1 MKHLIIGP
9 GGILFY
15 SLFGQVCKLHDD
27 KMFQNL
33 EEISG
38 SSAGALT
45 GFLYLCGQ
53 NMLDKVKEY
62 IFSVEYGET
71 FSMNPMRLL
80 KRYGLIYTRSAR
92 DFLSTMCSKVFGFS
106 DITFYQLYERTGIIF
121 HISSLSLFKRHVEYF
136 SVRTTPHM
144 SVLDAVCMSVAA
156 PFVFTPFKDHIDAG
170 IVEFLPF
177 GPFIGKDDVVSIMNS
192 QDIYEPPKKNIFRY
206 IFTIMNILSTLRHD
220 ESFSH
225 RITIP
230 SPSVGMFDF
239 KQTQQDRMRL
249 FVHGYSV
256 PSGLP
261 CVDVSDQGSECDTQT
276 RESPKRQ
283 SNQDN
288 PGDLSASETQ
298 EVAQSSEDISQV
310 LHPHQTRGESSKSLG
325 TGSSRDTESTP
336 CETLA

>member
-1 MKHLIIGP
+1 
-9 GGILFY
+9 
-15 SLFGQVCKLHDD
+15 
-27 KMFQNL
+27 
-33 EEISG
+33 
-38 SSAGALT
+38 
-45 GFLYLCGQ
+45 
-53 NMLDKVKEY
+53 
-62 IFSVEYGET
+62 
-71 FSMNPMRLL
+71 
-80 KRYGLIYTRSAR
+80 
-92 DFLSTMCSKVFGFS
+92 
-106 DITFYQLYERTGIIF
+106 
-121 HISSLSLFKRHVEYF
+121 
-136 SVRTTPHM
+136 
-144 SVLDAVCMSVAA
+144 MSVAA

-192 QDIYEPPKKNIFRY
+192 QDIYEPQKKNIFRY